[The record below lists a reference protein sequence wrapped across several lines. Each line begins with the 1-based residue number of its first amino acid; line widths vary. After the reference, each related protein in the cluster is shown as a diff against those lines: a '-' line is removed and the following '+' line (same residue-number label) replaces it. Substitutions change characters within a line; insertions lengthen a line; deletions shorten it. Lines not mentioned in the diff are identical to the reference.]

1 MAKGHFQCSIHAYR
15 MSQPSPTPKNMTNTN
30 QNYLCSHLQIIFMT
44 LTEQYN
50 DFLLLACVFD
60 KILLRVMYL
69 VLPQIPKE

>member
-1 MAKGHFQCSIHAYR
+1 

-30 QNYLCSHLQIIFMT
+30 QNYLCFHLQIIFMT

-50 DFLLLACVFD
+50 DFLLLACMFD